1 MKISNSIF
9 DNLTKVRLG
18 FVIVSFYLLLSCSL
32 SEAKPPESDVSNSN
46 ENSQASINERNLV
59 SGVVETSP
67 ETSNQ
72 NSTGL
77 PQIADIVDK
86 AKLGVATISTTSLV
100 KGYFYNFEDQGNGS
114 GFVVRP
120 DGYIATNYH
129 VVKGA
134 SEIKVYLPNGETYDA
149 ELIGRDT
156 VTDLAML

>member
-1 MKISNSIF
+1 MKITNSIF
-9 DNLTKVRLG
+9 DNLTKVGLG

-32 SEAKPPESDVSNSN
+32 SEAKPPESDVSNLN
-46 ENSQASINERNLV
+46 ENSQVSINERSLV
-59 SGVVETSP
+59 SGVVATTP

-120 DGYIATNYH
+120 MDILLLIITLLKVLVKLKYICQMVRRMTP
-129 VVKGA
+129 
-134 SEIKVYLPNGETYDA
+134 S
-149 ELIGRDT
+149 
-156 VTDLAML
+156 